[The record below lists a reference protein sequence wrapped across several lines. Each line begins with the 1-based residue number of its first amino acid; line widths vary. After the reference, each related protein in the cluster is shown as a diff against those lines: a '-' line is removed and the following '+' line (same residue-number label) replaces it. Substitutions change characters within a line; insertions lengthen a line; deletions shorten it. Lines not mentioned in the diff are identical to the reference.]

1 MNIGSI
7 ATAMVTPFRSDG
19 SINFEQA
26 ELLIEHLLATGTD
39 SLVITGTTGESPTL
53 STEEKLSLLKF
64 VVEKVNNRVPVI
76 AGTGSNSTIASIDL
90 SIKAEALG
98 VNGLMIVTPYY
109 NKPNQRGLIAHFTTI
124 ANATTLPIVVY
135 NIPSRSV
142 INMELETMVTLS
154 QIPSIKF
161 LKEANGNLEQ
171 MTRILSETKGNLEV
185 YSGDDSLTL
194 PLLAIGGSGIISV
207 ASHIVGNEMHEMIEA
222 FRTGNHKEAS
232 RIHQSLL
239 PLIQALFK
247 HPNPIVVKYALS
259 KVGIDAGSLRLPLI
273 EMAESEKR
281 EFDVVWEQ
289 YLNTK

>member
-1 MNIGSI
+1 MNIGPI
-7 ATAMVTPFRSDG
+7 ATAMVTPFQTDG
-19 SINFEQA
+19 SINYAQT

-39 SLVITGTTGESPTL
+39 SIVISGTTGESPTL
-53 STEEKLSLLKF
+53 STEEKLNLLKF

-76 AGTGSNSTIASIDL
+76 AGTGSNSTAASIDL
-90 SIKAEALG
+90 SLRAEALG

-109 NKPNQRGLIAHFTTI
+109 NKPNQRGLVAHFATI
-124 ANATTLPIVVY
+124 ANATTLPIIVY

-142 INMELETMVTLS
+142 INMELETVVTLS

-161 LKEANGNLEQ
+161 LKEASGNLDQ
-171 MTRILSETKGNLEV
+171 MTRIMTKTKGNIEV

-194 PLLAIGGSGIISV
+194 PLLAIGGSGVVSV
-207 ASHIVGNEMHEMIEA
+207 ASHVVGNDMKNMILA
-222 FRTGNHKEAS
+222 FQNGNHSEAA

-259 KVGIDAGSLRLPLI
+259 KVGIEAGNLRLPLV

-281 EFDVVWEQ
+281 EFDIIWEQ

>member
-19 SINFEQA
+19 SINYEQA

-76 AGTGSNSTIASIDL
+76 AGTGSNSTTASIDL
-90 SIKAEALG
+90 SIKVEALG

-109 NKPNQRGLIAHFTTI
+109 NKPNQRGLIAHFTAI

-154 QIPSIKF
+154 KIPSIKF
-161 LKEANGNLEQ
+161 LKEANGNLDQ

-194 PLLAIGGSGIISV
+194 PLLAVGGSGIISV
-207 ASHIVGNEMHEMIEA
+207 ASHVVGNEMSEMIEA
-222 FRTGNHKEAS
+222 FRSGNHTKAS

-259 KVGIDAGSLRLPLI
+259 KVGINAGSLRLPLV

>member
-19 SINFEQA
+19 SINYEQA
-26 ELLIEHLLATGTD
+26 ELLIEHLLATGTA

-76 AGTGSNSTIASIDL
+76 AGTGSNSTVASIDL

-109 NKPNQRGLIAHFTTI
+109 NKPNQRGLIAHFTAI

-161 LKEANGNLEQ
+161 LKEANGNLDQ

-207 ASHIVGNEMHEMIEA
+207 ASHVVGNEMHEMIEA
-222 FRTGNHKEAS
+222 FRTGNHTEAS

-259 KVGIDAGSLRLPLI
+259 KVGIDAGSLRLPLV

>member
-19 SINFEQA
+19 SINYEQA

-109 NKPNQRGLIAHFTTI
+109 NKPNQRGLIAHFTAI

>member
-19 SINFEQA
+19 SINYEQA

-109 NKPNQRGLIAHFTTI
+109 NKPNQRGLIAHFTAI

-161 LKEANGNLEQ
+161 LKEANGNLDQ

-289 YLNTK
+289 YLNSK

>member
-109 NKPNQRGLIAHFTTI
+109 NKPNQRGLIAHFTAI

-259 KVGIDAGSLRLPLI
+259 KVGINAGSLRLPLVQ
-273 EMAESEKR
+273 MAESEKR

>member
-19 SINFEQA
+19 SINYEQA
-26 ELLIEHLLATGTD
+26 ELLIEHLLATGTA

-109 NKPNQRGLIAHFTTI
+109 NKPNQRGLIAHFTAI

-161 LKEANGNLEQ
+161 LKEANGNLDQ

-207 ASHIVGNEMHEMIEA
+207 ASHVVGNEMNEMIEA
-222 FRTGNHKEAS
+222 FRTGNHTEAS

-259 KVGIDAGSLRLPLI
+259 KVGIDAGSLRLPLV

>member
-19 SINFEQA
+19 SINYEQA

-109 NKPNQRGLIAHFTTI
+109 NKPNQRGLIAHFTAI

-161 LKEANGNLEQ
+161 LKEANGNLDQ

>member
-7 ATAMVTPFRSDG
+7 ATAMVTPFQTDG
-19 SINFEQA
+19 SINYAQV

-39 SLVITGTTGESPTL
+39 SLVISGTTGESPTL
-53 STEEKLSLLKF
+53 SSEEKLNLLKF

-76 AGTGSNSTIASIDL
+76 AGTGSNNTAASVDL
-90 SIKAEALG
+90 SLKAEALG

-109 NKPNQRGLIAHFTTI
+109 NKPNQRGLIAHFATI
-124 ANATTLPIVVY
+124 ANATTLPIIVY

-142 INMELETMVTLS
+142 INMELETVVTLS
-154 QIPSIKF
+154 QIPTIKF
-161 LKEANGNLEQ
+161 LKEASGNLDQ
-171 MTRILSETKGNLEV
+171 MTRIMTKTKGDLEV

-194 PLLAIGGSGIISV
+194 PLLAIGGSGIVSV
-207 ASHIVGNEMHEMIEA
+207 ASHIVGNDMKKMIVA
-222 FRTGNHKEAS
+222 FQNGNHSEAA

-239 PLIQALFK
+239 PIIQALFK

-259 KVGIDAGSLRLPLI
+259 KVGIEAGNLRLPLV
-273 EMAESEKR
+273 EMAENEKR
-281 EFDVVWEQ
+281 EFDIIWEQ